1 MTKRKIGVVH
11 VSGLLREIIRENVY
25 EKDYENLIVQLLEE
39 SILYDMAIELLKK
52 LAESKF
58 FDS

>member
-1 MTKRKIGVVH
+1 M
-11 VSGLLREIIRENVY
+11 SGLLREIIRENVY
-25 EKDYENLIVQLLEE
+25 EKDYENLIVQLLGERI
-39 SILYDMAIELLKK
+39 SYDMAIELLKK